1 MASHALNQ
9 RLFEETLTLL
19 DGQGDHKLSAQQGA
33 ALVNDWLTA
42 LQGVTNAGT
51 IVTWLQEL
59 RSQLVNNHPDPDRVE
74 EILFTLAEQT
84 SQIAQ
89 GSNVQDAV
97 AGKLE
102 NVATALR
109 RVRQHS

>member
-1 MASHALNQ
+1 MASQALNQ
-9 RLFEETLTLL
+9 RLFEETLDLFE
-19 DGQGDHKLSAQQGA
+19 GQGDQKLSAQQGA
-33 ALVNDWLTA
+33 ALVDGWLTA
-42 LQGVTNAGT
+42 LNGVTNAGT

-89 GSNVQDAV
+89 GSNVQEEM

-102 NVATALR
+102 SVATALR
-109 RVRQHS
+109 QVKQDS